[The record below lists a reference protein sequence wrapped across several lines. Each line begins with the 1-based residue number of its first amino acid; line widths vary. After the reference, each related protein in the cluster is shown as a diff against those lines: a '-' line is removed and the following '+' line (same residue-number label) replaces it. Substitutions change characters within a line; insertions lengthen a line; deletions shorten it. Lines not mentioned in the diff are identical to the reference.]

1 MAMSMVYP
9 GEKFLRTSDVAKML
23 HVSPKTVSR
32 WAKEGR
38 IPHLSTLGGHRRF
51 PATEI
56 ERLMDE
62 LSGRREGAASQV
74 G

>member
-1 MAMSMVYP
+1 MVYP

-38 IPHLSTLGGHRRF
+38 LPHLSTLGGHRRF

-62 LSGRREGAASQV
+62 LAGAKEGKTSQV
-74 G
+74 V

>member
-1 MAMSMVYP
+1 MSMVYS

-62 LSGRREGAASQV
+62 LSGRREGASSQV

>member
-1 MAMSMVYP
+1 MAYP

-38 IPHLSTLGGHRRF
+38 IPNLSTLGGHRRF

-56 ERLMDE
+56 ERLMHE
-62 LSGRREGAASQV
+62 LSGDQEGKTSQV
-74 G
+74 M

>member
-1 MAMSMVYP
+1 MVYA

-62 LSGRREGAASQV
+62 LSGRREGTTSQV

>member
-1 MAMSMVYP
+1 MVHP
-9 GEKFLRTSDVAKML
+9 SEKFLRTSDVARML

-51 PATEI
+51 PASEI
-56 ERLMDE
+56 ERLMNE
-62 LSGRREGAASQV
+62 LAGTRTGRNSQV
-74 G
+74 S

>member
-62 LSGRREGAASQV
+62 LSGRREGASSQV

>member
-1 MAMSMVYP
+1 MAYP

-56 ERLMDE
+56 ERLMNE
-62 LSGRREGAASQV
+62 LSGDQEGKTSQIV
-74 G
+74 

>member
-62 LSGRREGAASQV
+62 LSGRREGPASQV